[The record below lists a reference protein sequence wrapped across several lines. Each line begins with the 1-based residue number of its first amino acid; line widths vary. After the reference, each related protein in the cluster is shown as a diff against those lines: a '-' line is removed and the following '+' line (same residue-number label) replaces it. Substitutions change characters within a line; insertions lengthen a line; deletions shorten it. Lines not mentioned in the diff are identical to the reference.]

1 MQKTVL
7 EEQKAMSLVASKARR
22 QRIVENDFKRAT
34 DKANVQVQEAPKKD
48 KVENMLTKALDK
60 LDEED
65 DDVKGFNQ
73 LCLQAKVL
81 DIRNKQ
87 LEENKALERDWVEEQ
102 KKLDLMME
110 LERLKAL

>member
-1 MQKTVL
+1 
-7 EEQKAMSLVASKARR
+7 
-22 QRIVENDFKRAT
+22 
-34 DKANVQVQEAPKKD
+34 
-48 KVENMLTKALDK
+48 MLTKALDK

-110 LERLKAL
+110 LERLKALQEMDQKQEHRKVAVYQGCSKIID